1 MQFGFHRTQDGTY
14 TVTREDKEYLRGIV
28 SAEEAARI
36 VDMLCQDARELES
49 IEVKNENS

>member
-14 TVTREDKEYLRGIV
+14 TVTRGDKEYLRGIV
-28 SAEEAARI
+28 SAEAAVRI

-49 IEVKNENS
+49 IEVKKKK